1 MRHYRGRRPV
11 IFSIKHVVDSSASVA
26 AATQLNTVV
35 MDAVQTP
42 VLTTPTQTAI
52 GGRVG
57 AFYLRVEVAVDVSIA
72 NAIPNFY
79 MIVYKNV
86 GSNINPP
93 DPASVGTSDVKRFVL
108 HQEMVMLDNSGDG
121 PNPRTVFNGVIK
133 IPRGMARQG
142 NDDLIQ
148 ISTVCP
154 SLTTKQCIQCI
165 YKEFR

>member
-1 MRHYRGRRPV
+1 MARFRRPV
-11 IFSIKHVVDSSASVA
+11 IFSLKHVVDSSASIA
-26 AATQLNTVV
+26 AGTQLNTVV

-42 VLTTPTQTAI
+42 VLTTPAQTAI
-52 GGRVG
+52 GARVS
-57 AFYLRVEVAVDVSIA
+57 AFYLRVEVAVDIRIA
-72 NAIPNFY
+72 GVIPNFY

-93 DPASVGTSDVKRFVL
+93 SPASVGTSDVKRFVL
-108 HQEMVMLDNSGDG
+108 HQEMVMLDNSSDA
-121 PNPRTVFNGVIK
+121 PNPRTVFNGVIR

-148 ISTVCP
+148 ISTLCP
-154 SLTTKQCIQCI
+154 SLTTKQCIQVI